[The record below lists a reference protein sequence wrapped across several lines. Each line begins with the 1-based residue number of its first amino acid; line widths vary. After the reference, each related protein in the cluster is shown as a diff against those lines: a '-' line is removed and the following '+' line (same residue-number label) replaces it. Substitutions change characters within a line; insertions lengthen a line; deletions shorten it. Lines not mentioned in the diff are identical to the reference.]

1 VACNRCILDPPPNP
15 LKLPSGGAVPPF
27 YLFPT
32 GQAFHVLC
40 AAAEVVQY
48 GGDKREKEVRP
59 LAFFPL

>member
-1 VACNRCILDPPPNP
+1 
-15 LKLPSGGAVPPF
+15 VPPF

-48 GGDKREKEVRP
+48 GGDLRAKEVRQ
-59 LAFFPL
+59 LELVVMC